1 MSDTFV
7 GPLIE
12 RAPGGDQVIIKPGG
26 SIVTTGTGAI
36 HGAVQSISLS
46 VASAT
51 AAATTA
57 VIDQI
62 ASFSQPVT
70 VRRVALFPAG
80 ACAGHAT
87 SNFTLAVQNI
97 GTGATGT
104 TVVADLAL
112 TTGNAL
118 TTNVPKAFTL
128 STTTASLDVAAGEAL
143 AYHITL
149 ASLGIDFPKGKLTID
164 YVTRIS

>member
-12 RAPGGDQVIIKPGG
+12 YVPGGDQILVKPGG
-26 SIVTTGTGAI
+26 SVVTTGTGAI
-36 HGAVQSISLS
+36 HGAVQSISVS
-46 VASAT
+46 VSSGT

-62 ASFSQPVT
+62 ASFSQPIT
-70 VRRVALFPAG
+70 VRRVALLPFAT
-80 ACAGHAT
+80 CAGHAT
-87 SNFTLAVQNI
+87 SNFTLAVHNI

-112 TTGNAL
+112 TTGNAIA
-118 TTNVPKAFTL
+118 TNVPKAFTL
-128 STTTASLDVAAGEAL
+128 STTTASLDLAAGEAL
-143 AYHITL
+143 GYHITL